1 MILTCTR
8 GSWDWTSLS
17 ETGGSNSSGYV
28 HDATLSSC
36 HPPRLQLL
44 LVDNCNI
51 NKAVS
56 ASGNACFVEYTHAD
70 AVYWHLISRYISLP
84 DYWCHK
90 GTTRRHRLFC
100 LHQFTSSLKSDIS
113 YLPDIRSS
121 EYYISI
127 PALCLSLSSK
137 IRILC
142 TISFVLPYSLS
153 PSSW

>member
-8 GSWDWTSLS
+8 GGWDWTNLS
-17 ETGGSNSSGYV
+17 ETGGSSSSGDVY
-28 HDATLSSC
+28 DAALSSC

-51 NKAVS
+51 NKAVF
-56 ASGNACFVEYTHAD
+56 AHGNACFVEYTDTD

-100 LHQFTSSLKSDIS
+100 LHQFTSLLKSDIS

-121 EYYISI
+121 SPLSVWHYLPRSGSC
-127 PALCLSLSSK
+127 ALLV
-137 IRILC
+137 
-142 TISFVLPYSLS
+142 FVSPYSLS